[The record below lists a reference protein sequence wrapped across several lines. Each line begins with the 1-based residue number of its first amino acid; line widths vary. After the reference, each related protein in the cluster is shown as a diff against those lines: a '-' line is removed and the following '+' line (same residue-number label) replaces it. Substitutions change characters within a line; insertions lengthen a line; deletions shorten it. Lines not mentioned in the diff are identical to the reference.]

1 MLTTVQTRIFWAAV
15 IVLAIIFFIAGWV
28 IRDIGVNWLG
38 FIIRWIF
45 PLLVVAGA
53 IVYRSRS
60 SH

>member
-28 IRDIGVNWLG
+28 IRDIGVNW
-38 FIIRWIF
+38 IF